1 MDQIIELL
9 KSHTGLWGNIY
20 VMGSF
25 ANAVGGKVTQVFEQ
39 YVELEQE
46 EGFFAYIPLDRI
58 VYITIQKQAK

>member
-1 MDQIIELL
+1 
-9 KSHTGLWGNIY
+9 
-20 VMGSF
+20 MGSF
-25 ANAVGGKVTQVFEQ
+25 ANAVGGKVTRVFEQ